1 MIVYAIT
8 DRRSLKDDL
17 LGTVER
23 QLHAGIDYLQ
33 IREKDLTDRHLF
45 ELTRAVLSL
54 PNPTSTK
61 ILVNGRVDIAIAAG
75 AAGVHLPSNGLGIRK
90 IRRSIPIDLLVAVS
104 THSLEEVVVAE
115 KDGADLAVFGPVFS
129 TPSKASFG
137 SPQGLEALSVVCQS
151 VSMPVLALGGVTVH
165 NAVSCVDR
173 GAAGVAAISLLQS
186 PAELDCLVGKLHKV

>member
-54 PNPTSTK
+54 PNPTST
-61 ILVNGRVDIAIAAG
+61 VSYT
-75 AAGVHLPSNGLGIRK
+75 HLTLPTI
-90 IRRSIPIDLLVAVS
+90 LLV
-104 THSLEEVVVAE
+104 
-115 KDGADLAVFGPVFS
+115 
-129 TPSKASFG
+129 
-137 SPQGLEALSVVCQS
+137 
-151 VSMPVLALGGVTVH
+151 
-165 NAVSCVDR
+165 
-173 GAAGVAAISLLQS
+173 
-186 PAELDCLVGKLHKV
+186 